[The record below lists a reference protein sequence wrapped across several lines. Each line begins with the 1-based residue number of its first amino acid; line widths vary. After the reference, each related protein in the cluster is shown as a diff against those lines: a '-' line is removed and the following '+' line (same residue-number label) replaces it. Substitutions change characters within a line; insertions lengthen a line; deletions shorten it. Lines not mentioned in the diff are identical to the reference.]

1 MRGEEKRAV
10 PAQNF
15 HSRSGARLFT
25 VSDSHSMKKVFPV
38 ATLIALM
45 PLAGGCSL
53 FSKKARAKEST
64 AIAGEVEAT
73 FRQRWVDKRAGE
85 LVAQGVAADAAR
97 AQAGREFDERYQFGL
112 KNQK

>member
-1 MRGEEKRAV
+1 M
-10 PAQNF
+10 
-15 HSRSGARLFT
+15 RLFT
-25 VSDSHSMKKVFPV
+25 VSDSHSMKKVFLV
-38 ATLIALM
+38 ATLVALM

-85 LVAQGVAADAAR
+85 LAAQGVAADAAR

>member
-1 MRGEEKRAV
+1 M
-10 PAQNF
+10 
-15 HSRSGARLFT
+15 RLFT
-25 VSDSHSMKKVFPV
+25 VSDSHSMKKVFLV
-38 ATLIALM
+38 ATLVALM

-73 FRQRWVDKRAGE
+73 FRQRWVDKRVGE
-85 LVAQGVAADAAR
+85 LVAQGMAAEAAR

-112 KNQK
+112 KKQK